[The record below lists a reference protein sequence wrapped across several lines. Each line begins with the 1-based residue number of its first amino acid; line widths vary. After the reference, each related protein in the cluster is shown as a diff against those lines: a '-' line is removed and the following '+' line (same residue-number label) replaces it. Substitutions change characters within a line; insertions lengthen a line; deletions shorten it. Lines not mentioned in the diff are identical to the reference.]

1 MAAPELDERVH
12 WDTIA
17 AALNAKLGP
26 DRVFGYGE
34 VPGLDGNSGTVP
46 PIFALL
52 AIQRRFVAAKK
63 SSRRAESSGWRI
75 SVRRAGETVDEAA
88 WAALRI
94 TEALDDVRL
103 TIGSHISTP
112 VLHETTTSAVPDPK
126 AKRLTGLQSYTYAL

>member
-1 MAAPELDERVH
+1 MSAPELDEIAH
-12 WDTIA
+12 WDVIA
-17 AALNAKLGP
+17 AALTVRLGP
-26 DRVFGYGE
+26 SRVFKHGE
-34 VPGLDGNSGTVP
+34 VPGLDGHEGEVP

-52 AIQRRFVAAKK
+52 AIQRRFVAARK

-75 SVRRAGETVDEAA
+75 SVRRAAETVDEAA

-126 AKRLTGLQSYTYAL
+126 VKRLTGLQSYTYAL